1 MDSVDRFPTESFFVY
16 PEKTGIIPAIGPF
29 ADFVGFGSQA
39 TPFLVEELTEEGS
52 ESCATFELGR
62 YLKYP
67 EVGEDAMVDYTYT
80 ILHPKM

>member
-1 MDSVDRFPTESFFVY
+1 LDHSLISS
-16 PEKTGIIPAIGPF
+16 
-29 ADFVGFGSQA
+29 DFIGSQA

-52 ESCATFELGR
+52 ESCASTFELGR

-67 EVGEDAMVDYTYT
+67 EVGEDAMCDYTYT